1 MTNWQEVKLGE
12 LISIKHGYAFKGDDI
27 TTDDNGIVL
36 VTPGNFAIG
45 GGFQEGKCK
54 FFKGTYPDDYV
65 LKENNLIVTM
75 TDLSKE
81 CDTLGYSA
89 LVPGGSRI
97 YLHNQRIGLVEF
109 KNQLINKNYLYW
121 FMRTKKYQHFV
132 VASCSGSVIKHT
144 SPGRIC
150 NAIIP
155 LPPLDVQ
162 KKIARVLGVL
172 DDKIEL
178 NNKINNNLEQQAQAL
193 FLDIIR
199 ANDFD
204 NKLLSEIALIKYGK
218 GLPTN
223 KLTKTGYKVFGG
235 NGIIGYYT
243 DYLYKEPQILISCRG
258 AASGTILVSHP
269 YSYVTNNSLVVELKD
284 RRYFEFLKQYFA
296 LNQLHSYATGSAQPQ
311 VTIDNLKTVEVPYPD
326 YKIISNAS
334 ECFASIS
341 NKLYKNICENEKLA
355 QLRDTLLP
363 KLMSGEIDVSNV
375 NISGLSSNDK
385 LSFSEKEIKNDI
397 KQFT

>member
-1 MTNWQEVKLGE
+1 MTDWREVKLGDVCD
-12 LISIKHGYAFKGDDI
+12 LIAGFAFKSKDFGDYPNKVIKITNIEPPFVNMTNLSGIDI
-27 TTDDNGIVL
+27 SKYDKNKLEKFIV
-36 VTPGNFAIG
+36 
-45 GGFQEGKCK
+45 Q
-54 FFKGTYPDDYV
+54 KGDYV
-65 LKENNLIVTM
+65 LAM
-75 TDLSKE
+75 TGATIGK
-81 CDTLGYSA
+81 LGRVYSNCA
-89 LVPGGSRI
+89 YI
-97 YLHNQRIGLVEF
+97 NQRVLLFKPKIKVDKDFLYYILVGYNFLQYVINHVDSESAQANISATTIGKYEF
-109 KNQLINKNYLYW
+109 
-121 FMRTKKYQHFV
+121 
-132 VASCSGSVIKHT
+132 S
-144 SPGRIC
+144 
-150 NAIIP
+150 

-162 KKIARVLGVL
+162 KKIAGVLGVL